1 MESINNHKYLIAV
14 ILSAIVFLA
23 FILLI
28 SFFNFGNPDN
38 ISIIAIM
45 LNSLFGFL
53 YAVLVKNPTW
63 YLGIFTSF
71 VFWVYLS
78 LVSISLF
85 FYQQPEWWPLGEAMV
100 ILVTACLAVL
110 LGKSAKTLLF
120 SFFKFGS

>member
-71 VFWVYLS
+71 VFGFIYHWFQFHCFF
-78 LVSISLF
+78 ISSRN
-85 FYQQPEWWPLGEAMV
+85 G
-100 ILVTACLAVL
+100 
-110 LGKSAKTLLF
+110 GR
-120 SFFKFGS
+120 